1 MQQLDAMTLQ
11 IAEIRSA
18 MRSKRSHARE
28 RFFGDLLEPFPY
40 LLCIAPTNRNNH
52 SRLQRQRRCP
62 ACRNAVNVHK
72 ETVVAAHEVL
82 RKALCHIFHG
92 RIHLKDFMIGIYKHL
107 SLCAF
112 NIIDGI
118 YGHDVCLNFT
128 ISLDGAGN
136 PPALSSSSA
145 RCILSG
151 SCCWLFRDVVV
162 LSRIVSDFIHSKYHS
177 Q

>member
-11 IAEIRSA
+11 IAEIGSA

-107 SLCAF
+107 ALCAF

-118 YGHDVCLNFT
+118 YGHDVYLVPKLHDKLGWRRQPAGT
-128 ISLDGAGN
+128 I
-136 PPALSSSSA
+136 
-145 RCILSG
+145 
-151 SCCWLFRDVVV
+151 
-162 LSRIVSDFIHSKYHS
+162 FIQCSMHTLWFLLLAIS
-177 Q
+177 